1 MYAEFAQIYD
11 ALMDGYDYERWARY
25 YQDCCRRFGGRF
37 QCILEFG
44 AGTGNMTKLLAKSA
58 REIVAVDASEDMLS
72 MARQKLSGVRNV
84 LLLTAEMQ
92 SFKVEKSF
100 DMVVSACDA
109 MNYLMT
115 EEDLLSAF
123 RSAYQCLNKS
133 GIFVFD
139 LSSVYKLSEMIGNRT
154 FVYDTEDIFYCW
166 ENSYSESEKT
176 LSMTIHFFKHF
187 EGNRYERIV
196 EEQVQRGYEADM
208 VLKLL
213 RQVGFLECYAF
224 EPFTFE
230 ACRSKS
236 ERIAFVGKK

>member
-11 ALMDGYDYERWARY
+11 VLMDDYDYERWMRY
-25 YQDCCRRFGGRF
+25 YQDCCQHFGGRF
-37 QCILEFG
+37 QHILEFG
-44 AGTGNMTKLLAKSA
+44 AGTGNMTTLLAKSG

-72 MARQKLSGVRNV
+72 IARQKLSGVRNV

-92 SFKVEKSF
+92 SFEIDRNF

-115 EEDLLSAF
+115 EEELLSAF
-123 RSAYQCLNKS
+123 FSAYHCLDES

-139 LSSVYKLSEMIGNRT
+139 LSSIYKLSEMIGNRT

-166 ENSYSESEKT
+166 ENSYSEAEKT

-187 EGNRYERIV
+187 ERDRYERIV
-196 EEQVQRGYEADM
+196 EEQVQRGYETGT
-208 VLKLL
+208 VLNLL
-213 RQVGFLECYAF
+213 KRAGFSECHAF
-224 EPFTFE
+224 EPFTFDG
-230 ACRSKS
+230 CRRKS
-236 ERIAFVGKK
+236 ERVAFIGIK